1 MTNDTCVSMSRPLCL
16 VRQNNA
22 LYYTEQRILQIYSF
36 AFFNDSRLCLVL
48 KSFWG
53 NYCVFMIHFNIL
65 NTDPVRR
72 ITDCVKRHSILKE
85 LLKRHSRHSSYLSI
99 ISPVVCRLAT
109 LFPLMVLALIALRS
123 EWRTFRQQTNHARP
137 NVNTFYHTIKGEYY
151 FTLSFFFIFS

>member
-1 MTNDTCVSMSRPLCL
+1 MLD
-16 VRQNNA
+16 
-22 LYYTEQRILQIYSF
+22 RIMHYITLSNEYCRFTVF

-53 NYCVFMIHFNIL
+53 NYCAFMIHFSIL

-72 ITDCVKRHSILKE
+72 ITACEKRHSILKE

-123 EWRTFRQQTNHARP
+123 ECRTFSQQTNPTRP
-137 NVNTFYHTIKGEYY
+137 NVNTFYRTIKGKYY
-151 FTLSFFFIFS
+151 FTLRFLFLAKQDHYKGAPGRGDR